1 MIGCYTLLLDKKQC
15 ILDKYAIDVLAV
27 CIPFFHSIAR
37 IGCFLSGCC
46 YGKKYNGVG
55 SIQYVTMVEGGVDIN
70 YRMPVQILESVFE
83 IILFFYLF
91 LLLKSKEW
99 MSRNILKR
107 YLILYSDV
115 RRGIINGISFSQ
127 VVSVFIWL
135 ILMGKY
141 FRKHILKT
149 EEKNNG

>member
-1 MIGCYTLLLDKKQC
+1 ME
-15 ILDKYAIDVLAV
+15 
-27 CIPFFHSIAR
+27 
-37 IGCFLSGCC
+37 
-46 YGKKYNGVG
+46 KKYNGVG

-107 YLILYSDV
+107 YLILYSLGRFILEFWRGDV

>member
-1 MIGCYTLLLDKKQC
+1 MHSFFSFNCKDWMFPVRVLLW
-15 ILDKYAIDVLAV
+15 
-27 CIPFFHSIAR
+27 
-37 IGCFLSGCC
+37 
-46 YGKKYNGVG
+46 KKYNGVG

-107 YLILYSDV
+107 YLILYSLGRFILEFWRGDV